1 VDAVRLE
8 DLGFGILLAVVAAAA
23 LLIALNAR
31 RSRDRE
37 AVSMSAGFGAMLGFL
52 ALVLCTGWV
61 NILPL
66 PR

>member
-1 VDAVRLE
+1 MDAVRLE
-8 DLGFGILLAVVAAAA
+8 DLGLGIFFALVAAAA

-37 AVSMSAGFGAMLGFL
+37 AVTMSAGFGAMIGFF

>member
-1 VDAVRLE
+1 VDSVRLE
-8 DLGFGILLAVVAAAA
+8 DLSLGIFLAVVAATA
-23 LLIALNAR
+23 LIIALNAGR
-31 RSRDRE
+31 HHDRE
-37 AVSMSAGFGAMLGFL
+37 AVTMSAGFGAMIGFL